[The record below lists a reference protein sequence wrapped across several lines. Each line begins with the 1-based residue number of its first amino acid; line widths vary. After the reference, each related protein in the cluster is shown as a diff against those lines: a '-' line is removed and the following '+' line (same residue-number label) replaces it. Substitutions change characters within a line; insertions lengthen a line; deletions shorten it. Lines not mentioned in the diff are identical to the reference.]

1 MNEKHSHG
9 IAFPCE
15 RGDAGQVMSGRRIS
29 TTELM
34 TNRVRGVIHSC
45 QVGLTRAGVR
55 LRVGERTDL
64 RIRWP
69 ISQTDNQC
77 LRIGGCVVATI
88 PVDAVCLEAG
98 IFRRSKQRW
107 NRWIGRIVLVE
118 SGEAGILYTVKI
130 HGEDWTL
137 KGYGPVAGAREP
149 GKVWDV
155 VNVVVDPQRVD
166 LTIVDM
172 RSWHQEADLML
183 GLKEF

>member
-1 MNEKHSHG
+1 MREKTAAES
-9 IAFPCE
+9 ALPCE
-15 RGDAGQVMSGRRIS
+15 RGGTGEVVNGCRIS
-29 TTELM
+29 STAPM
-34 TNRVRGVIHSC
+34 SNCISGVIHSC

-69 ISQTDNQC
+69 INQIDHRC
-77 LRIGGCVVATI
+77 FRIGECVVATI
-88 PVDAVCLEAG
+88 PIDEVCLEAG

-118 SGEAGILYTVKI
+118 SGEGGILCTVKI

-172 RSWHQEADLML
+172 RSWP
-183 GLKEF
+183 